1 MTARAFGAKGVY
13 VEGRDENLVE
23 SARKVVETWGGKYFF
38 VDFVDN
44 PVSFIKRWKSDGG
57 LVVHLTMYGLPLEE
71 VIEQISSTESRVLVV
86 VGSERVEGVYYGL
99 ADYNVAVGNQP
110 HSEVAA
116 LALFLDRFYKGRE
129 LYLNFGDSK
138 LKIVPQARGKRVVRN
153 G

>member
-1 MTARAFGAKGVY
+1 M
-13 VEGRDENLVE
+13 
-23 SARKVVETWGGKYFF
+23 
-38 VDFVDN
+38 DFVDN
-44 PVSFIKRWKSDGG
+44 PVSFVKKWKSDGG
-57 LVVHLTMYGLPLEE
+57 LVVNLTMYGLPLDE
-71 VIEQISSTESRVLVV
+71 VIEQISSTRSRVLVV
-86 VGSERVEGVYYGL
+86 VGSEKVEGVYYGL